1 MFKYVKQ
8 VLDLQEQAELDASK
22 MQVEENKLSTQFLES
37 QVVYLGMMADI
48 ELPIMEVQ
56 NEPQV

>member
-8 VLDLQEQAELDASK
+8 VLDLKEQAELDASK
-22 MQVEENKLSTQFLES
+22 MQVEENKVSTQFLES
-37 QVVYLGMMADI
+37 QIMYLGMMADI
-48 ELPIMEVQ
+48 ELPIMEVP

>member
-22 MQVEENKLSTQFLES
+22 MQVEENKLTTQFLES
-37 QVVYLGMMADI
+37 QVVYLGMMTDI

-56 NEPQV
+56 NESQV

>member
-8 VLDLQEQAELDASK
+8 VLDLKEQAELDASK
-22 MQVEENKLSTQFLES
+22 MQVEENEQFTQFLES
-37 QVVYLGMMADI
+37 QVAYLGMMSDI

>member
-37 QVVYLGMMADI
+37 QVVYLGMIANI

>member
-8 VLDLQEQAELDASK
+8 VLDLKEQTELDASK

-48 ELPIMEVQ
+48 ELPSMEVQ

>member
-8 VLDLQEQAELDASK
+8 VLDLKEQAELDASK
-22 MQVEENKLSTQFLES
+22 MQVEENKVSTQFLES
-37 QVVYLGMMADI
+37 QIVYLGMMADI
-48 ELPIMEVQ
+48 ELPIMEVP

>member
-8 VLDLQEQAELDASK
+8 VLDLKEQSELDASK
-22 MQVEENKLSTQFLES
+22 MQVEETKLSTQFLES

-56 NEPQV
+56 NEPQI

>member
-22 MQVEENKLSTQFLES
+22 MQVEENKLTTQFLES

>member
-8 VLDLQEQAELDASK
+8 VLDLKEQSELDASK

>member
-8 VLDLQEQAELDASK
+8 VLDLREQAELDASK
-22 MQVEENKLSTQFLES
+22 MQVEENKLSAQFLES
-37 QVVYLGMMADI
+37 QVVYLGMMTDI

>member
-22 MQVEENKLSTQFLES
+22 MQVEENKLSTQLLES
-37 QVVYLGMMADI
+37 QIVYLGMMADI

>member
-1 MFKYVKQ
+1 MKYVRQ
-8 VLDLQEQAELDASK
+8 VIDLKEQAELDASK

-37 QVVYLGMMADI
+37 QIVYLGMMADI

>member
-22 MQVEENKLSTQFLES
+22 MQAEENKLTTQFLES
-37 QVVYLGMMADI
+37 QVVYLGMMTDI

>member
-22 MQVEENKLSTQFLES
+22 MQVEENKLTNQFLES
-37 QVVYLGMMADI
+37 QVVYLGMMTDV

>member
-8 VLDLQEQAELDASK
+8 VLDLKEQAELDASK
-22 MQVEENKLSTQFLES
+22 MQAEENKLSAQFLES
-37 QVVYLGMMADI
+37 RIVYLGMMADI

-56 NEPQV
+56 NEPQI

>member
-8 VLDLQEQAELDASK
+8 VLDLKEQAELDASK
-22 MQVEENKLSTQFLES
+22 MQVEENKVSTQSLES
-37 QVVYLGMMADI
+37 QIVYLGMMSDI
-48 ELPIMEVQ
+48 ELPIMEVP

>member
-37 QVVYLGMMADI
+37 QVVYLGMIANI
-48 ELPIMEVQ
+48 ELPTMEVQ

>member
-1 MFKYVKQ
+1 MFKYIKQ

-22 MQVEENKLSTQFLES
+22 MQVEENKLTTQFLES

>member
-1 MFKYVKQ
+1 MFKYIKQ

-22 MQVEENKLSTQFLES
+22 MQVEENKLSTQLLES
-37 QVVYLGMMADI
+37 QIVYLGMMADI